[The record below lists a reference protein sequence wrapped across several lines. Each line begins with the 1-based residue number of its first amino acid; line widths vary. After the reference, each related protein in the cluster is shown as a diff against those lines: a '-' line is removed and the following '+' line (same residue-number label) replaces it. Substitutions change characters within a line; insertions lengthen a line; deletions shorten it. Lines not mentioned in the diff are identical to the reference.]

1 MQQRPKAYLFDVFG
15 TVVNWRYSLA
25 KGLEAAARKVVVE
38 GTSSGVDAAVL
49 ERARGMTF
57 SDWEWFAFQW
67 FVFLPNYNLHSFC
80 LAIIFFFLV

>member
-15 TVVNWRYSLA
+15 TVVNWRHSLA
-25 KGLEAAARKVVVE
+25 KGLEAAARKVAEE
-38 GTSSGVDAAVL
+38 GASGGVDAAVL

-67 FVFLPNYNLHSFC
+67 FVSLHHYSLHVSF
-80 LAIIFFFLV
+80 IYF